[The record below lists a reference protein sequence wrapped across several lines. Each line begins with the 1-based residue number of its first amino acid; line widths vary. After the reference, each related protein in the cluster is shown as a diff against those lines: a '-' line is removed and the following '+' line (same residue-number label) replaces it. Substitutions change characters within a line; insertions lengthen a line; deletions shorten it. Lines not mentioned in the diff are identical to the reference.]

1 MTHAA
6 SVAFAAVFGLRLAA
20 GAAQAQPVISEVAN
34 AAAYLLPPLPGSS
47 IAQGSFFMILG
58 TGAPGSVVSSWG
70 SLPLPTTLNGTSVS
84 VTVGGVT
91 TAAFMYYVGPS
102 WASSGTQI
110 DAVLPSSTP
119 TGVGTVTVTYN
130 GAPSQPFP
138 ITVVASSPGAFSLN
152 GSGNGPGA
160 FYNVAA
166 DGSLTQNTLFN
177 SAMPMQTVTL
187 FGTGLGPASNPAEE
201 GLEIPA
207 QTDVRNSN
215 FQVEVYVGF
224 EEAVVQYAGRSSF
237 TGQDQINFVVPG
249 VPEGCYVNVAVYAG
263 PPGHQTVSNFP
274 TLAVA
279 PLGGTCSDAD
289 GINMADLEPA
299 ILSKGSANVGAVALL
314 SSYQQIS
321 ILGSPLQW
329 DNDTVNGEIATLTTQ
344 QLDASLGFTLIPTQS
359 SCAVSQFLGFSPDP
373 QVPADPVLTGIFGPI
388 AWLDA
393 GANLSIEGPNGTQ
406 PIPKNTSGEGYSA
419 LVGGETITE
428 LLEGAGLPPFF
439 LSSTYAILPGTYTVA
454 GPGGSNVGAF
464 SADITVSSAA
474 ASFQWT
480 NQSTV
485 TSAPI
490 PRDAALILTWR
501 GGDPAGFVE
510 IVAIASTQQTGTTP
524 TPTTPGIL
532 VQCIAPASAES
543 FVIPPYV
550 LQSLPSTVDS
560 LALLPPGALLV
571 GPVSG
576 AVKIATPSGLDA
588 AYLFYHYL
596 QGAAVVWQ

>member
-1 MTHAA
+1 
-6 SVAFAAVFGLRLAA
+6 
-20 GAAQAQPVISEVAN
+20 
-34 AAAYLLPPLPGSS
+34 
-47 IAQGSFFMILG
+47 
-58 TGAPGSVVSSWG
+58 
-70 SLPLPTTLNGTSVS
+70 
-84 VTVGGVT
+84 
-91 TAAFMYYVGPS
+91 
-102 WASSGTQI
+102 
-110 DAVLPSSTP
+110 
-119 TGVGTVTVTYN
+119 
-130 GAPSQPFP
+130 
-138 ITVVASSPGAFSLN
+138 
-152 GSGNGPGA
+152 
-160 FYNVAA
+160 
-166 DGSLTQNTLFN
+166 
-177 SAMPMQTVTL
+177 
-187 FGTGLGPASNPAEE
+187 
-201 GLEIPA
+201 
-207 QTDVRNSN
+207 
-215 FQVEVYVGF
+215 
-224 EEAVVQYAGRSSF
+224 
-237 TGQDQINFVVPG
+237 
-249 VPEGCYVNVAVYAG
+249 
-263 PPGHQTVSNFP
+263 
-274 TLAVA
+274 
-279 PLGGTCSDAD
+279 
-289 GINMADLEPA
+289 
-299 ILSKGSANVGAVALL
+299 
-314 SSYQQIS
+314 
-321 ILGSPLQW
+321 
-329 DNDTVNGEIATLTTQ
+329 
-344 QLDASLGFTLIPTQS
+344 
-359 SCAVSQFLGFSPDP
+359 VSQFLGFSPDP

-510 IVAIASTQQTGTTP
+510 MVAIASTQQTGTTP